1 MTANTS
7 TTATVDISAET
18 NGAITI
24 LGGSS
29 TNTITLSSSSMGDTY
44 TGGAGA
50 DGVTVIGAQLTSADT
65 LDGAAG
71 TDTLTIG
78 TVGTLSDADFTN
90 VSNFETLVGGDGA
103 ITMVLGAEYAGAGFT
118 THTEFD
124 NGDIAAVNVTYGSGV
139 TTAQT
144 YNIKTSSTTL

>member
-1 MTANTS
+1 
-7 TTATVDISAET
+7 
-18 NGAITI
+18 
-24 LGGSS
+24 
-29 TNTITLSSSSMGDTY
+29 MGDTY

-65 LDGAAG
+65 IDGAAG

-78 TVGTLSDADFTN
+78 TVGTLSDSDFTN
-90 VSNFETLVGGDGA
+90 ISNFETLVGGDGA

-124 NGDIAAVNVTYGSGV
+124 NGDSAAVNVTYGSGV

-144 YNIKTSSTTL
+144 YNIKTSSTTLN